1 MMAPPLLRFQTK
13 VLGMW
18 INKKLAVSDENQESI
33 QKLQISFSSGGIE
46 YLILINKSMG
56 FSQSLSGILKV
67 VIY

>member
-1 MMAPPLLRFQTK
+1 MAPPLLRFQTK